1 MDAQQAAAEATSS
14 LRRTRALMAAE
25 LGRGE
30 ATMHVQSGSFAALRR
45 TKEEFDSQ
53 RATLDKGKKSLGTLT
68 RAAHA
73 DRLVL
78 WIGTAFF
85 CCVVLHISLKR
96 VPFLT
101 PLHPLVVARRWRG
114 AAAAAA
120 KHQGAVVA
128 PPAVGVQPASARHAP
143 EAAAPPLTFMEA
155 EAVDLHPAEQHTHW
169 TAAPEPVGDVGVS
182 GHAAETLQDEAA
194 AVTPPHSEL

>member
-53 RATLDKGKKSLGTLT
+53 RSTLAKGKKSLGTLT

-78 WIGTAFF
+78 WVGTAFF
-85 CCVVLHISLKR
+85 CCVVIHISLKR

-101 PLHPLVVARRWRG
+101 PLHPLVIARRWRG
-114 AAAAAA
+114 GAAMVA
-120 KHQGAVVA
+120 KHHGAVAA
-128 PPAVGVQPASARHAP
+128 PPAQAAGAQLGGEWREP
-143 EAAAPPLTFMEA
+143 EIVAPPLTFVEA
-155 EAVDLHPAEQHTHW
+155 EAVDLHPADGHTQW
-169 TAAPEPVGDVGVS
+169 SAAPEPVGDTGDS
-182 GHAAETLQDEAA
+182 GQTPVLDEAA
-194 AVTPPHSEL
+194 ADSEL

>member
-1 MDAQQAAAEATSS
+1 MDAQQAAAVATSS

-30 ATMHVQSGSFAALRR
+30 ATMQVQSGSFAALRR

-53 RATLDKGKKSLGTLT
+53 RSTLAKGKKSLGTLT

-78 WIGTAFF
+78 WVGTAFF

-101 PLHPLVVARRWRG
+101 PLHPLVMARRWRG
-114 AAAAAA
+114 AAALAA
-120 KHQGAVVA
+120 KHPGPVAA
-128 PPAVGVQPASARHAP
+128 PPAPAASVRPVPEVVG
-143 EAAAPPLTFMEA
+143 PPLTFVEA
-155 EAVDLHPAEQHTHW
+155 EAVDLHPADGHTQW
-169 TAAPEPVGDVGVS
+169 SAAPEPAGDAGDS
-182 GHAAETLQDEAA
+182 AQPLQVDEAA
-194 AVTPPHSEL
+194 RVTPDSEL